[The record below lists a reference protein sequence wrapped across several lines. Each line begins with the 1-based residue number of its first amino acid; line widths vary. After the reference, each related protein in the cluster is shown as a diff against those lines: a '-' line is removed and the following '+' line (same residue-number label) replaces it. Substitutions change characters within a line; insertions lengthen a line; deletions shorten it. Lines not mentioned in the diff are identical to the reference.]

1 MHIIIGRIEIQHSV
15 LYFFITLFLF
25 IFLYFFVFLYNFSLK
40 IFINVNK
47 MCIGLVSAD

>member
-1 MHIIIGRIEIQHSV
+1 MHIIIIGRIEIQHSV
-15 LYFFITLFLF
+15 LYFFYYSFFYI
-25 IFLYFFVFLYNFSLK
+25 YFFVFLYNFSLK